1 MEKRRH
7 ASNVFAKECIST
19 ALLQLMESNKYED
32 ITITDITKKAGVSR
46 VTYYRNFANKEAII
60 ISYLDDLFYQY
71 QQETQ
76 HLPEEDDYQF
86 LLYAFYFFE
95 KYSDIMS
102 RLYEANLATLVLDCF
117 NKYVLW
123 CIDESEERL
132 LKYAPHYQSGA
143 IFNVFIEWIKSGKKE
158 SVEDMAALVQQ
169 LNNMSFKKTS
179 ITIPNTTH
187 L

>member
-1 MEKRRH
+1 
-7 ASNVFAKECIST
+7 
-19 ALLQLMESNKYED
+19 
-32 ITITDITKKAGVSR
+32 
-46 VTYYRNFANKEAII
+46 
-60 ISYLDDLFYQY
+60 
-71 QQETQ
+71 
-76 HLPEEDDYQF
+76 
-86 LLYAFYFFE
+86 
-95 KYSDIMS
+95 
-102 RLYEANLATLVLDCF
+102 
-117 NKYVLW
+117 VLW